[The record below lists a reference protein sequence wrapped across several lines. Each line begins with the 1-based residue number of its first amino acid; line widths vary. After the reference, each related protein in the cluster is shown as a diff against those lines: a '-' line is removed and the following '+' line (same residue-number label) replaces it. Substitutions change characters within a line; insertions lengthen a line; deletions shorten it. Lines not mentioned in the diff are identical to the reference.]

1 MLDLS
6 NLNENQKKAVT
17 IGNGPV
23 IVVAGAG
30 TGKTRVLTTRIAYLI
45 ENNLFNP
52 DSILA
57 ITFTNKAANEMK
69 ERVNVLVKNT
79 RLSWIGTYHSICL
92 RILKEDIE
100 HLNRSRNFGIIDDE
114 DQMSLIKEIYKQFK
128 VTKEICSTIKPKKAL
143 QLIEIIKFGNI
154 DINNFA
160 QLSALMKT
168 AYIYVPEE
176 IKAIRLIFTEYQR
189 KLITN
194 NLLDFNDLLIYTN
207 KLLSANKE
215 IRNKWQNRFS
225 YILVDEF
232 QDTNEIQFNILRM
245 LINPKHKN
253 IFVVGDPDQSIYKW
267 RGAYEWIFK
276 DFREQFP
283 EAKLVILDTNYR
295 STKNIL
301 NGSNK
306 LISNNFDRIKKNLI
320 TNNEQGQLINYFYGD
335 NQRDEGE
342 FVSKKIIELVKN
354 GAKYSDI
361 AILYRSNYLSRFCE
375 DALMI
380 NNVPYKIFGGIRFYQ
395 RKEIKD
401 LIAYLKLMIGQDEI
415 SLKRIINV
423 PTRGIG
429 ETTISKI
436 DNYSAKT
443 GLCFFDCLNL
453 QNQDW
458 NWKQCNKFYQT
469 IIDLRKEIKDK
480 PVSEVL
486 NKIIELTNYDEYL
499 KSLDLEDKRENINE
513 LINSIKIME
522 CSKEL
527 TIESYLDE
535 ISLYT
540 DTSEQNNLKENF
552 VSLMTVHVAKGLEF
566 PIVFLVGFSNN
577 IFPPAK
583 STDYQEE
590 RRIAYVAMTRARQ
603 QLYITC
609 SDGYTFSGATGPSMF
624 LKEIGYENMIKI
636 EQEFKSISSADLD
649 WYDSKKQNNDFSNMY
664 EQKNI
669 NFVIGDVISHTTF
682 GQGVVTNVEKD
693 YLTVAFK
700 APYGIKT
707 LMKNHKSIKR
717 IKN

>member
-100 HLNRSRNFGIIDDE
+100 HLNRSKNFGIIDDE

-143 QLIEIIKFGNI
+143 QLIEIIKFENI

-207 KLLSANKE
+207 KLLSSNKE

-245 LINPKHKN
+245 LINQKHKN

-380 NNVPYKIFGGIRFYQ
+380 NNIPYKIFGGIRFYQ

-453 QNQDW
+453 QDQDW

-480 PVSEVL
+480 PVSKVL
-486 NKIIELTNYDEYL
+486 NKIIQLTNYDEYL

-603 QLYITC
+603 QLYITY

>member
-100 HLNRSRNFGIIDDE
+100 HLNRSKNFGIIDDE

-143 QLIEIIKFGNI
+143 QLIEIIKFENI

-207 KLLSANKE
+207 KLLSSNKE

-245 LINPKHKN
+245 LINQKHKN

-380 NNVPYKIFGGIRFYQ
+380 NNIPYKIFGGIRFYQ

-453 QNQDW
+453 QDQDW

-486 NKIIELTNYDEYL
+486 NKIIQLTNYDEYL

-603 QLYITC
+603 QLYITY

>member
-100 HLNRSRNFGIIDDE
+100 HLNRSKNFGIIDDE

-143 QLIEIIKFGNI
+143 QLIEIIKFENI

-207 KLLSANKE
+207 KLLSSNKE

-245 LINPKHKN
+245 LINQKHKN

-380 NNVPYKIFGGIRFYQ
+380 NNIPYKIFGGIRFYQ

-453 QNQDW
+453 QDQDW

-480 PVSEVL
+480 PVSEAL

-603 QLYITC
+603 QLYITY

>member
-79 RLSWIGTYHSICL
+79 WLSWIGTYHSICL

-100 HLNRSRNFGIIDDE
+100 HLNRSKNFGIIDDE

-143 QLIEIIKFGNI
+143 QLIEIIKFENI

-207 KLLSANKE
+207 KLLSSNKE

-245 LINPKHKN
+245 LINQKHKN

-380 NNVPYKIFGGIRFYQ
+380 NNIPYKIFGGIRFYQ

-453 QNQDW
+453 QDQDW

-486 NKIIELTNYDEYL
+486 NKIIQLTNYDEYL

-603 QLYITC
+603 QLYITY

>member
-6 NLNENQKKAVT
+6 KLNENQRKAVT
-17 IGNGPV
+17 IGDGPV

-30 TGKTRVLTTRIAYLI
+30 TGKTKVLTTRIAYLI
-45 ENNLFNP
+45 ENNLFSP

-79 RLSWIGTYHSICL
+79 KLSWIGTYHSICL

-100 HLNRSRNFGIIDDE
+100 CMNRKNNFGIIDDE

-128 VTKEICSTIKPKKAL
+128 INKEICTTIKPKKAL
-143 QLIEIIKFGNI
+143 QLIEMIKFQNI
-154 DINNFA
+154 DINNFVEFTGF
-160 QLSALMKT
+160 MKSVHLYT
-168 AYIYVPEE
+168 SEEARATKLIY
-176 IKAIRLIFTEYQR
+176 TEYQR
-189 KLITN
+189 KLIIN

-207 KLLSANKE
+207 KLLSINE
-215 IRNKWQNRFS
+215 NIRNKWQNRFS

-232 QDTNEIQFNILRM
+232 QDTNEIQFNILKM
-245 LINPKHKN
+245 LINKKNKN

-276 DFREQFP
+276 DFREEYP
-283 EAKLVILDTNYR
+283 EAKLIVLDTNYR

-320 TNNEQGQLINYFYGD
+320 TNNEQGELINYFCAES
-335 NQRDEGE
+335 QEDEGR
-342 FVSKKIIELVKN
+342 FITQKIIELIKN

-375 DALMI
+375 DSLII
-380 NNVPYKIFGGIRFYQ
+380 NNIPYKIFGGIRFYQ

-401 LIAYLKLMIGQDEI
+401 LIAYLKLMIGQDEV
-415 SLKRIINV
+415 SLKRIINI

-429 ETTISKI
+429 ETTINKI
-436 DNYSAKT
+436 DDYSVGS
-443 GLCFFDCLNL
+443 GLCFFDCLKL

-469 IIDLRKEIKDK
+469 IINLREQIKNK
-480 PVSEVL
+480 SVSDVL
-486 NKIIELTNYDEYL
+486 KTIIETINYDEYL
-499 KSLDLEDKRENINE
+499 KSLDLEDKIENVNE
-513 LINSIKIME
+513 LVNSIKTME
-522 CSKEL
+522 SSNEL
-527 TIESYLDE
+527 TIESYLDQ

-540 DTSEQNNLKENF
+540 DGSEQSILKENF

-583 STDYQEE
+583 SLDYQEE
-590 RRIAYVAMTRARQ
+590 RRIAYVAMTRARH

-609 SDGYTFSGATGPSMF
+609 SNGYSYTGSMGPSMF
-624 LKEIGYENMIKI
+624 LKEIGYDNMKKI
-636 EQEFKSISSADLD
+636 EQEFKSISTADLD
-649 WYDSKKQNNDFSNMY
+649 WYNSKKQHINFSNMY
-664 EQKNI
+664 EEKNI
-669 NFVIGDVISHTTF
+669 NFNIGDVISHIAF
-682 GQGVVTNVEKD
+682 GKGVVTNVEKE

-700 APYGIKT
+700 APYGIKI